1 MRLQG
6 QVCRELIPSM
16 LLLLE
21 YQLFTNLALLIDRG
35 MVLIGLTVFMCF
47 ILSAITAVINGS
59 SFMLEG

>member
-1 MRLQG
+1 VRLQG